1 MGMLR
6 ETGGTLGGE
15 TSGHILTLDQTT
27 TGDALVAAL
36 QVLSVMRRTG
46 RSLAELA
53 AGMTRLPQVMIN
65 VRTSRRFDPL
75 AVPTVQDA
83 IRWAE
88 SRLGQRGR
96 VVLRASGTEPVIR
109 VMIEAE
115 EEPMARAVAE
125 ELATVVRAAAD

>member
-1 MGMLR
+1 
-6 ETGGTLGGE
+6 
-15 TSGHILTLDQTT
+15 
-27 TGDALVAAL
+27 
-36 QVLSVMRRTG
+36 
-46 RSLAELA
+46 
-53 AGMTRLPQVMIN
+53 
-65 VRTSRRFDPL
+65 
-75 AVPTVQDA
+75 VPTVQDA